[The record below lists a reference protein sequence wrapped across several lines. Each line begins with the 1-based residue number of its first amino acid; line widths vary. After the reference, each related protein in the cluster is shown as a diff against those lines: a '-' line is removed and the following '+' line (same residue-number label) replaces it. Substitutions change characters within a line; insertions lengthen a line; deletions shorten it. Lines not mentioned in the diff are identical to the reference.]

1 MFLLT
6 QTQPNASFSPNIQDI
21 YNILSIIGFILSAGI
36 TIHTWRKSRECYH
49 ISVIDYEVHHSVF
62 QLLIAIS
69 NCSSN
74 PLVIH
79 TISCGGIDC
88 ELEPKPIRGKPG
100 SFGFE
105 ATPRFPL
112 CIEAYGC
119 HYAYLEFV
127 DYPHTSPTPGT
138 NLTLE
143 IHSTR
148 KQVQKTLLLGDKSH
162 YLHTR
167 AQFRAFRDSQQKT

>member
-6 QTQPNASFSPNIQDI
+6 QTHPSVSFSPNIQDI
-21 YNILSIIGFILSAGI
+21 YNVLSIIGFILSAVI
-36 TIHTWRKSRECYH
+36 TIYTWQKSRECYQ
-49 ISVIDYEVHHSVF
+49 ISVIDYEVRHSVL
-62 QLLIAIS
+62 QLLITVS
-69 NCSSN
+69 NRSSN

-79 TISCGGIDC
+79 TISCDGTDC
-88 ELEPKPIRGKPG
+88 ELEPKPIRGKPD
-100 SFGFE
+100 SFGFA

-112 CIEAYGC
+112 CIEAHGC
-119 HYAYLEFV
+119 QYAYLEFV

-148 KQVQKTLLLGDKSH
+148 KQVRKTLLLGDKSH

-167 AQFRAFRDSQQKT
+167 AQFRAFQDSQQKT

>member
-127 DYPHTSPTPGT
+127 DPPRTPLDRGT
-138 NLTLE
+138 TVSFEIQTTFRLVRKTVTLP
-143 IHSTR
+143 SR
-148 KQVQKTLLLGDKSH
+148 SH
-162 YLHTR
+162 YLN
-167 AQFRAFRDSQQKT
+167 KKE